1 MMINKAEVR
10 KRLVE
15 MAVDNSY
22 HWREAIGRDRIRVRQ
37 STFEEANAALD
48 NWCRAKITRMAN
60 KGMTI

>member
-15 MAVDNSY
+15 LAMDSY
-22 HWREAIGRDRIRVRQ
+22 YWREVVGKDRIRIKRP
-37 STFEEANAALD
+37 TFEEANAALD
-48 NWCRAKITRMAN
+48 NWCRAKIARMAN